1 MVCDDILLTRGLWRT
16 MPQRAVCRTV
26 FPGGLWAS
34 WWRGLCTPRVLGRAG
49 HPGCVATL
57 PPQPG
62 GLWLSEGGK
71 FNFYKINSIRAIF
84 LAECGSNNRPLI
96 EKGN

>member
-1 MVCDDILLTRGLWRT
+1 
-16 MPQRAVCRTV
+16 MPVPRPFSASCVEAPL
-26 FPGGLWAS
+26 PGPLEVPLEGTWAA
-34 WWRGLCTPRVLGRAG
+34 LAG
-49 HPGCVATL
+49 YLATL
-57 PPQPG
+57 SPQPG

-71 FNFYKINSIRAIF
+71 FNFYKMNSIGVIF